1 MKKILVTGG
10 LGFIGTHLVQRL
22 AEEEDCCIDIVDNL
36 ANHSLTPEEVK
47 SPKIG
52 KIYTCTVEDFP
63 LEEQY
68 DQIYHLASPV
78 GPAGVLKYA
87 GKMGSIIL
95 NDTMKIAEY
104 AAKQG
109 SKVIFIS
116 TSEVYGK
123 DPGKD
128 AQSED
133 IQKIVPARIT
143 TRLEYGVA
151 KLMTEICLHN
161 FAKHHSLQYNIIR
174 PFNIVGVGQ
183 SSKAGFVLPRFVHAA
198 LTKQPITVFGDGTQL
213 RTFTHVK
220 DIVDGIIKIMNSDL
234 SGEIFNIGNP
244 ANQYSI
250 KEVAEIVREMT
261 NSSSSI
267 VLRDPKE
274 IYGQDYEE
282 AWNKIP
288 DISKIKS
295 KVGWEPKYSFR
306 EILQE
311 IIEDHQ
317 QRLAE
322 NRLRP
327 NQEIN
332 VI

>member
-10 LGFIGTHLVQRL
+10 LGFICTHLVQRL
-22 AEEEDCCIDIVDNL
+22 IEEQDCSVDIVDNL
-36 ANHSLTPEEVK
+36 ANHSLNPEELK
-47 SPKIG
+47 NQKIR
-52 KIYTCTVEDFP
+52 KIYTCAVEDFQF
-63 LEEQY
+63 EEEY

-104 AAKQG
+104 ASQHG

-123 DPGKD
+123 DPGRE

-198 LTKQPITVFGDGTQL
+198 LTNRPITIFGDGTQV

-220 DIVDGIIKIMNSDL
+220 DIVDGIVTLMNSEI
-234 SGEIFNIGNP
+234 SGEIYKIGNP
-244 ANQYSI
+244 ENQHSI
-250 KEVAEIVREMT
+250 LDVAKTIKNMT
-261 NSSSSI
+261 NSQSPI
-267 VLRDPKE
+267 VCVDP
-274 IYGQDYEE
+274 
-282 AWNKIP
+282 
-288 DISKIKS
+288 
-295 KVGWEPKYSFR
+295 
-306 EILQE
+306 
-311 IIEDHQ
+311 
-317 QRLAE
+317 
-322 NRLRP
+322 
-327 NQEIN
+327 
-332 VI
+332 